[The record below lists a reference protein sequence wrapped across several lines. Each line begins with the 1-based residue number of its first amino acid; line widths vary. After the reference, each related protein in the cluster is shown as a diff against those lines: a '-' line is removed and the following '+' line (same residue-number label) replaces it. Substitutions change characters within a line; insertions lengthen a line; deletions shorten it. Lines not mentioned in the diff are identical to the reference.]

1 MMSLLAYILGVISGG
16 IIMSVISYN
25 RSDEDE

>member
-1 MMSLLAYILGVISGG
+1 MMSILSYILGVISGG
-16 IIMSVISYN
+16 IIMCIVSYN

>member
-1 MMSLLAYILGVISGG
+1 MMCILSYILGVISGG
-16 IIMSVISYN
+16 IIMYIVSYN

>member
-1 MMSLLAYILGVISGG
+1 MMSLLSYILGVISGG
-16 IIMSVISYN
+16 IIISIVSYN